1 MNDRSVDVIDQFR
14 ESLSDC
20 KRLYI
25 HAARVALQD
34 QPGADDTARRELIR
48 RMVDLHQGLL
58 VKIYTSVA
66 RADQKWSDVEQQ
78 LARELVDHLWQQR
91 PAGKELND
99 IAQRMFRDAGRLAWY
114 SLLRPFDRIVKIRNF
129 VPELETV
136 VLRVANLVAKAD
148 GCVTARETDAIRAI
162 QQEIQVHLCR
172 IQLEETPPG
181 EAPQATETH
190 AEIIHHESPR
200 LESRHTPQPQQKQ
213 LRLPDDAVEK
223 DSASLSDSLQQA
235 LQDLEQL
242 VGLAG
247 VKHEITT
254 LTNYLNLQQRRREAG
269 LPMHQL
275 SLHMVF
281 GGNPGTGKTTVAR
294 IVGRIFKSLGLLRRG
309 HLVETDRAGM
319 VAEYAGQTAPKTQRK
334 IDEALDG
341 ILFIDEAYSLIASG
355 PEDAYGQEAVQALV
369 KRMEDDRERL
379 VVIIAGYPQPIG
391 QLLRSNPGLSSRFN
405 TQLQFDDYRPAE
417 LARIFQLM
425 CEANHYVLPCQARAK
440 LLLGFHWLY
449 DARDEHFGNGRL
461 ARNTFEN
468 SVRRLANRIA
478 AVTPVT
484 RDLLTVLTAD
494 DIDLAGVPAEV
505 WEHLA
510 DRRLRFRVPCPQ
522 CQQQVHLRTDQLGR
536 HVGCPHCQ
544 APLQADWGEWVRR
557 EQAEGSRSQG

>member
-1 MNDRSVDVIDQFR
+1 MNDSLVDVIAQFR

-25 HAARVALQD
+25 QAAREALRD

-66 RADQKWSDVEQQ
+66 RADQKWSEVEQQ
-78 LARELVDHLWQQR
+78 LACELVDHLWQQR
-91 PAGKELND
+91 LAGKELHD

-148 GCVTARETDAIRAI
+148 GCVAVRETDAIRAI

-181 EAPQATETH
+181 ESPQGAEAP
-190 AEIIHHESPR
+190 AEIVHREPPR
-200 LESRHTPQPQQKQ
+200 LESQHTQQQQHKQ
-213 LRLPDDAVEK
+213 RRLPDDAVET
-223 DSASLSDSLQQA
+223 DSATLSDSLQQA
-235 LQDLEQL
+235 LHDLEQL

-269 LPMHQL
+269 LPVHQL

-319 VAEYAGQTAPKTQRK
+319 VAEYAGQTAPKTQRR

-341 ILFIDEAYSLIASG
+341 ILFIDEAYSLVASG
-355 PEDAYGQEAVQALV
+355 PEDAYGREAVQALV

-391 QLLRSNPGLSSRFN
+391 QLLQSNPGLSSRFN

-417 LARIFQLM
+417 LAHIFQLM

-440 LLLGFHWLY
+440 LLLGFHWL
-449 DARDEHFGNGRL
+449 
-461 ARNTFEN
+461 
-468 SVRRLANRIA
+468 
-478 AVTPVT
+478 
-484 RDLLTVLTAD
+484 
-494 DIDLAGVPAEV
+494 
-505 WEHLA
+505 
-510 DRRLRFRVPCPQ
+510 
-522 CQQQVHLRTDQLGR
+522 
-536 HVGCPHCQ
+536 
-544 APLQADWGEWVRR
+544 
-557 EQAEGSRSQG
+557 